1 MKKVRFVEF
10 KKRVEESEKKYWLP
24 EFIYFKA
31 LENLEDIQADLNKL
45 EQAHVEEII
54 RIFLINWGRMGRTV
68 ERKGTEW
75 SKLTEQLR
83 NSNEFFQKLRGLD
96 FLDIKFNEEVISAIK
111 GVYESAKVKNIGPT
125 AISKVLHLLNPELFV
140 MWDADIRD
148 EYGVKGSANGY
159 IEFLKKMQN
168 EIDEALEEE
177 AKNRGYSKGEV
188 ARKICKELTSEK
200 LSREFIKKKTLAKLI
215 DEYNWMLCH
224 QG

>member
-1 MKKVRFVEF
+1 MRFKDF
-10 KKRVEESEKKYWLP
+10 RKWVEESERRYWLP

-68 ERKGTEW
+68 ERKNTEW
-75 SKLTEQLR
+75 NELTKRLR
-83 NSNEFFQKLRGLD
+83 DSNEFFQKLLGRNILD
-96 FLDIKFNEEVISAIK
+96 VEFSEEVVSAIK
-111 GVYESAKVKNIGPT
+111 GAYESAKVKNIGPT

-140 MWDADIRD
+140 MWDEKIR
-148 EYGVKGSANGY
+148 EKHGAKGSANSY
-159 IEFLKKMQN
+159 IKFLMKMQD
-168 EIDEALEEE
+168 EINEALEEE
-177 AKNRGYSKGEV
+177 AKNRGCSKDEV
-188 ARKICKELTSEK
+188 ARRICEELTSEK
-200 LSREFIKKKTLAKLI
+200 LRRELLKKKTLAKLI

>member
-1 MKKVRFVEF
+1 MRFEEF
-10 KKRVEESEKKYWLP
+10 RKRVEESERRYWLP

-31 LENLEDIQADLNKL
+31 LENLEDIRADLNKL

-54 RIFLINWGRMGRTV
+54 RMFLINWGRMGRTV
-68 ERKGTEW
+68 ERKDTEW
-75 SKLTEQLR
+75 SELTERLR
-83 NSNEFFQKLRGLD
+83 NSNEFFQKLRGLN
-96 FLDIKFNEEVISAIK
+96 FLDVEFNEEVTSAIRDAYK
-111 GVYESAKVKNIGPT
+111 SAKVKNIGPT

-140 MWDADIRD
+140 MWDEDIRD
-148 EYGVKGSANGY
+148 EYRVKGNANGY

-177 AKNRGYSKGEV
+177 AKNRGYSKDEV
-188 ARKICKELTSEK
+188 ARRICEELTGEK
-200 LSREFIKKKTLAKLI
+200 LRRELTRKKTLAKLI